1 MSVRAWKT
9 EDGKKNIINDSC
21 QSKSVMKT
29 GSVLF
34 PTNIKM
40 EPLTQ
45 SIKKLAWFFQM
56 PG

>member
-40 EPLTQ
+40 EPLHVPLFFSC
-45 SIKKLAWFFQM
+45 SI
-56 PG
+56 